1 MQERKDWAAL
11 RSEAMSH
18 PVATALIAAAI
29 IASLSILNHAWHE
42 RTMCLMDEYAPAVTQ
57 QESDVL
63 AATLTMERTGR

>member
-1 MQERKDWAAL
+1 MQEKEGWAAL

-29 IASLSILNHAWHE
+29 VASLSILNHAWHE
-42 RTMCLMDEYAPAVTQ
+42 RTMRLMDEYAPAVTQ

-63 AATLTMERTGR
+63 AATLTMERFGR